1 MPSVDVLEL
10 AELLLVSNQSRG
22 GLLVLEG
29 GGGAEDPAWVG
40 AWDRARDRSVM
51 DSLDGEYGMN
61 LPEGVRRWWFCGA
74 LPRAVDE
81 VEVVVEVVVYVC
93 VEVALS
99 VRGMSRFAGRRS
111 D

>member
-1 MPSVDVLEL
+1 MPSVEVLVL
-10 AELLLVSNQSRG
+10 AKLLLVSNQSRG
-22 GLLVLEG
+22 GLLALVV
-29 GGGAEDPAWVG
+29 GGGAEEPAVVG

-61 LPEGVRRWWFCGA
+61 LPEGVRRWWFWGV
-74 LPRAVDE
+74 LPRPVDE
-81 VEVVVEVVVYVC
+81 VVVVVEVVVYVC

-99 VRGMSRFAGRRS
+99 VRGISRFAGRRS